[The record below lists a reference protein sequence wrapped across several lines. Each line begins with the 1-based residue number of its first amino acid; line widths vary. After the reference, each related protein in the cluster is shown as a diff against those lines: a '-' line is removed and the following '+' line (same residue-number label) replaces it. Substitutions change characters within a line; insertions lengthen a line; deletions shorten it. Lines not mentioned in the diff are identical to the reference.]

1 MMDSIDHETKITR
14 FDMIRPNS
22 DADVAKKVCLSLF
35 DWANY
40 LLEPPD
46 VEEKNKSEVNSDND
60 QKGPMLTY
68 KITADEIKWKKT
80 LKVHHLE

>member
-22 DADVAKKVCLSLF
+22 DADVAKKVCPSLF

-46 VEEKNKSEVNSDND
+46 VEEKN
-60 QKGPMLTY
+60 
-68 KITADEIKWKKT
+68 
-80 LKVHHLE
+80 

>member
-1 MMDSIDHETKITR
+1 MLDNLHMMDSIDHDTKITR

-46 VEEKNKSEVNSDND
+46 VE
-60 QKGPMLTY
+60 
-68 KITADEIKWKKT
+68 KK
-80 LKVHHLE
+80 KKAK